1 MLTRV
6 RPTDTGREVVH
17 HQNDFP
23 IYCDDFCWH
32 CGTDDDESAL
42 SEPDSTTIRETVI
55 HNNQHSAL
63 HAPQSSLQETAI
75 EVEDQGIVNKKLV
88 FGKRKRLDNSIRRFT

>member
-6 RPTDTGREVVH
+6 RPTDTGREVVS

-32 CGTDDDESAL
+32 CGTDEDES
-42 SEPDSTTIRETVI
+42 SQPEPSTTTIRETVI
-55 HNNQHSAL
+55 HNQQQPAL
-63 HAPQSSLQETAI
+63 HTPKSSRLMTSI
-75 EVEDQGIVNKKLV
+75 EVEDQGIDINEKV
-88 FGKRKRLDNSIRRFT
+88 FGNLERLDKSTRRIT